1 MLKAIAQAIV
11 LRAIGVIITLSLV
24 AAYAKYKEG
33 KAKALKTARQA
44 VVINNKVKAK
54 TSVEA
59 MQDLLAQLKND
70 VTIQLAIAADAT
82 VEERRQMKTAL
93 VTHWSDCGD
102 QIDNGSVRDIYLTA
116 VQNIAD
122 TAFAEKA

>member
-11 LRAIGVIITLSLV
+11 LRAISVIIALSLV

-33 KAKALKTARQA
+33 KAKAFKTARQA
-44 VVINNKVKAK
+44 VVVNNKVKAK
-54 TSVEA
+54 TSVET
-59 MQDLLAQLKND
+59 MQDLLAQLNND

-93 VTHWSDCGD
+93 VAHWSDCGG
-102 QIDNGSVRDIYLTA
+102 QIDNGSVRDIYLSA
-116 VQNIAD
+116 VQNIAN